1 MKPIYVKKSDPLE
14 IKGKVVM
21 VIRRMDKLLAS

>member
-1 MKPIYVKKSDPLE
+1 MEPIIIDDPGVVE

-21 VIRRMDKLLAS
+21 VIRQVEGPPS

>member
-1 MKPIYVKKSDPLE
+1 MKPIFIKKSEPLE

-21 VIRRMDKLLAS
+21 VIRRMDKPLAA

>member
-1 MKPIYVKKSDPLE
+1 MKPIFVKKSEPLE

-21 VIRRMDKLLAS
+21 VIRRLDKLLAS

>member
-1 MKPIYVKKSDPLE
+1 MKPIYVDKGDPLE

-21 VIRRMDKLLAS
+21 VIRKVEMIS

>member
-1 MKPIYVKKSDPLE
+1 MGPIFVNKSEPLE

-21 VIRRMDKLLAS
+21 VIRSVVTSVA

>member
-1 MKPIYVKKSDPLE
+1 MKPIMIDKSEPLE

-21 VIRRMDKLLAS
+21 VIRKVDPIAA

>member
-1 MKPIYVKKSDPLE
+1 MNPIYIKRDEPLE

-21 VIRRMDKLLAS
+21 VIRKVEALS

>member
-1 MKPIYVKKSDPLE
+1 MKPIMIDKTEPLE

-21 VIRRMDKLLAS
+21 VIRNVGSVAV

>member
-1 MKPIYVKKSDPLE
+1 MIDKAEPLE

-21 VIRRMDKLLAS
+21 VIRNVGSVAL

>member
-1 MKPIYVKKSDPLE
+1 MKPIYVDKSDPLE

-21 VIRRMDKLLAS
+21 VIRKVEVHA

>member
-1 MKPIYVKKSDPLE
+1 MKPIFVKKSDQLE

-21 VIRRMDKLLAS
+21 VIRRMDKLMAS